1 MNCIVCFV
9 LVGVIILGLLLFI
22 FISFSKKGTHQLD
35 LEKYRV
41 KYLEIENNLKKD
53 DDLSCHMTIIN
64 ADKLLDQALKDI
76 GYSGATMGERLKSA
90 RSKFKNNNKVW
101 EAHKLR
107 NRIVHEP
114 NVSLSYRDCRI
125 ALLGFKEALKD
136 LGAI

>member
-1 MNCIVCFV
+1 MNYTVFFV
-9 LVGVIILGLLLFI
+9 LVGIIILGLLLFI
-22 FISFSKKGTHQLD
+22 FISFSKKGAHQLD

-53 DDLSCHMTIIN
+53 DDLSYHMTIIN

-90 RSKFKNNNKVW
+90 SSKFKNNNKVW
-101 EAHKLR
+101 ESHKLR
-107 NRIVHEP
+107 NRIVHEQ
-114 NVSLSYRDCRI
+114 NVSLNYRDCRI